1 MPVFK
6 IKQNGEWINI
16 AGGGGTIDGVSQ
28 DFDDVVNGTPNG
40 INADTLDGKLA
51 SEYATK
57 NYVLAEIEEAQL
69 NSGGSVDLSN
79 YATKDD
85 ISAFQT
91 AEQVSSLINEALGV
105 IENGSY

>member
-57 NYVLAEIEEAQL
+57 
-69 NSGGSVDLSN
+69 
-79 YATKDD
+79 DD